1 MLPHGKTS
9 VFLKKVIRDYYR
21 LRPLEE
27 PGNLHMREIA
37 LESLEDR
44 RYIRHLSFPYMEQLY
59 NFIETVKTPLHL
71 YYSSALYSNPSAEE
85 MEAKGWQGSELI
97 FDIDADKYPGCRQ
110 RYLICSKSGAIINEG
125 ESCPSGEEPLEYS
138 PVSWECILE
147 AWSDALKLRDI
158 LVQDFGFNR
167 VKIYFSGNRG
177 FHVRVLDEEALP
189 LTREQRRLIADY
201 VACSNIDVDR
211 IFPSYKD
218 IVVFRRVEYGL
229 RRRVLELAISRKL
242 VKERTVAGL
251 RGLTIHKSA
260 LDELIQ
266 ESCVK
271 VDKVVT
277 MDTSRLSRFVN
288 SLNMKSGLRV
298 VEVVPTM
305 DLRGRGF
312 TDFSPFHG
320 KVVVKPLVNASQI
333 LVLDKFI
340 GLRKGEIISLEAPYA
355 LYLAVHGLVEVRD
368 SSGVEVKL

>member
-9 VFLKKVIRDYYR
+9 DFLKKVIRDYYR
-21 LRPLEE
+21 FRPLEE

-59 NFIETVKTPLHL
+59 NFIETMKTPLHL

-97 FDIDADKYPGCRQ
+97 FDIDADKYPGCIQ
-110 RYLICSKSGAIINEG
+110 RYLVCSKSGVIINDG
-125 ESCPSGEEPLEYS
+125 ESCPSGEEPLKYS
-138 PVSWECILE
+138 PVSWECILK
-147 AWSDALKLRDI
+147 AWGDALKLRDI
-158 LVQDFGFNR
+158 LVQDFGFSK

-177 FHVRVLDEEALP
+177 FHVRVMDEEALP

-242 VKERTVAGL
+242 VKEKSVAGL
-251 RGLTIHKSA
+251 RGLIINKSA
-260 LDELIQ
+260 LDELIR
-266 ESCVK
+266 ENCVK

-298 VEVVPTM
+298 VEVEPTV
-305 DLRGRGF
+305 DLRGKGF

-320 KVVVKPLVNASQI
+320 EVMVKPLVDASQI

-340 GLRKGEIISLEAPYA
+340 GLRKGEIIRLEAPYA
-355 LYLAVHGLVEVRD
+355 LYLAVNGLVEVRD
-368 SSGVEVKL
+368 SSGIGVKL